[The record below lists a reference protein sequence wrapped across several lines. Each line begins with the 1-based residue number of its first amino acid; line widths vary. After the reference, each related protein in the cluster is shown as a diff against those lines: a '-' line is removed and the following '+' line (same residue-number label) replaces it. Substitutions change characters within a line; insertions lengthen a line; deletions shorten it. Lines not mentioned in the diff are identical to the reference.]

1 MGMRKTL
8 KKIYALLEWKQK
20 VIFIMILLIMLLSSA
35 LTQVTPKAI
44 GWLTDDIFAEGRMA
58 FIELLPMLLLILIV
72 NVVNEL
78 LKIWRRLLVEDTAT
92 KTEKKARTLV
102 IASLMKAPLR
112 YFKENMTGNIHGRLN
127 RCLEGT
133 IKLEKLIFVCFFNL
147 FNGCDYFIVPFINS
161 LFTVYYRVYCR
172 IQDTFVCI

>member
-78 LKIWRRLLVEDTAT
+78 LKKSGVDCWW
-92 KTEKKARTLV
+92 
-102 IASLMKAPLR
+102 
-112 YFKENMTGNIHGRLN
+112 
-127 RCLEGT
+127 
-133 IKLEKLIFVCFFNL
+133 
-147 FNGCDYFIVPFINS
+147 
-161 LFTVYYRVYCR
+161 R
-172 IQDTFVCI
+172 IQRPKLKRKRAHLSLLLS